1 MRRALAVFILFAVG
15 ALLLTITL
23 LGTMGVLERFLFIPL
38 EPLRTSW
45 EWSIGL
51 ALGGGFC
58 WFCAGLLIKTK

>member
-23 LGTMGVLERFLFIPL
+23 LGAMGVLEKFLFISL

-45 EWSIGL
+45 EWSTGL
-51 ALGGGFC
+51 AIGGGFC
-58 WFCAGLLIKTK
+58 WFCAGLIIRTK